1 MSKENKNINIEEQQN
16 NKDENKESNQNKENL
31 DNKNDILI
39 NDKINKPNDL
49 KNFDAIS
56 HFKENISYFD
66 KNCSEP
72 VKDYSYYC
80 FSCKHSVC
88 NECGVYDHKE
98 HLLIQRDNCLNYDSS
113 FFNEISKVI
122 DKGINVESKKN
133 QLKKDISR
141 SIGELKEQLDGIE
154 KEKLADIDKIF
165 DDIKN
170 NYVELK
176 ENYLKTKECIENYY
190 KVNNNFYNI
199 KIIKADDIENSKN
212 NNDKNNYDTNPVKMS
227 TIDKNYYYLHNLND
241 NENISNRDLENTVFL
256 MNFELM
262 NLCDNKNLQILDLS
276 NDINNKIVNL
286 SNLIEQQ
293 TNELKEQIKNYLNFD
308 RNMIKKFDD
317 FYWDVKMRCE
327 KYTEHISQFR
337 NIVCEIIKKHGNLDK
352 LKDLLSLFDA
362 KNHKGKDCLF
372 NQPFFLKMNDIS
384 SLSPDQNKA
393 ISKKRLYMASGKS
406 RRSSKKKFT
415 HRQNSQNNST
425 IKTKDSKYNDKSK
438 NSINNLKTIDKYTN
452 KNSEDNKNEFKRSNS
467 NLNIK
472 NSNSI
477 FTNID
482 KENIILNQ
490 RILQRFFAYS
500 ILDFY
505 TKHFKVINLEEGEND
520 PYYYLNI
527 YNHVKINND
536 FYNQLRHKDRDSNQ
550 TKRSHRS
557 RSVKNGNKKNQNN
570 YNYNFSNN
578 TSKMANNAHS
588 KNKNRINY
596 GSQNSTFI
604 RTVSL
609 LSNFSERY
617 TELKEKV
624 KPIIGTNYVQFF
636 EPATNKIT
644 RVQIPLIKEIHG
656 YSTFPDGCRHILI
669 DQFLY
674 ITGGSDNC
682 GYPINIVLML
692 NIEIGELTRISN
704 LNDNHAY
711 HSIEY
716 LENYDCL
723 IIIGGE
729 HSTSCEIMDLDSRKW
744 TKLPSLNYPRA
755 NCNIYYNSITS
766 DLFAL
771 FGIEGGMNDDKI
783 KYTDTIEV
791 LELNDII
798 AGWMKVDYYKT
809 VGFDLKNNYCVTLPF
824 TRDKLLVFGG
834 STGRSIEKRIFALF
848 DMIKNEIIKVD
859 EKTMDIIKLEESK
872 IKSFDKALEKIL

>member
-212 NNDKNNYDTNPVKMS
+212 NNEKNNYDTNPVKMS

-477 FTNID
+477 FSNID

-578 TSKMANNAHS
+578 TSKMANNGHS

>member
-1 MSKENKNINIEEQQN
+1 MSKENKNINLEEQQN
-16 NKDENKESNQNKENL
+16 NKNENKESNQNKDNS

-66 KNCSEP
+66 KNCNEP

-122 DKGINVESKKN
+122 EKGINVDSKKN
-133 QLKKDISR
+133 QIKKEISK
-141 SIGELKEQLDGIE
+141 SIGELREELDILE
-154 KEKLADIDKIF
+154 KEKLDEIDKIF
-165 DDIKN
+165 DNIKN
-170 NYVELK
+170 NYIGLK

-190 KVNNNFYNI
+190 KVNKNFYNI
-199 KIIKADDIENSKN
+199 KIIKADDIENMKNEVEKN
-212 NNDKNNYDTNPVKMS
+212 NNNDNDKKMS
-227 TIDKNYYYLHNLND
+227 TIDKNYYSLHYLND
-241 NENISNRDLENTVFL
+241 NELGTNRDLENTVFL

-276 NDINNKIVNL
+276 NDINNKIANI
-286 SNLIEQQ
+286 SNLIEQK
-293 TNELKEQIKNYLNFD
+293 TNELKGQIKNYLNFD
-308 RNMIKKFDD
+308 NNIISKFDD

-337 NIVCEIIKKHGNLDK
+337 NIVCEIIKKNGNLDK

-372 NQPFFLKMNDIS
+372 NQQFFIKMNDIS
-384 SLSPDQNKA
+384 SLSPEQNKS
-393 ISKKRLYMASGKS
+393 ISKKKLYMASGRT
-406 RRSSKKKFT
+406 RRSSKKKLI

-425 IKTKDSKYNDKSK
+425 IKTKESKYNDKSK
-438 NSINNLKTIDKYTN
+438 NSSNINNLKTIDKYN
-452 KNSEDNKNEFKRSNS
+452 KINEPKNEFKRSNS
-467 NLNIK
+467 NLNVK
-472 NSNSI
+472 NSNI
-477 FTNID
+477 FINID
-482 KENIILNQ
+482 KESIILNQ
-490 RILQRFFAYS
+490 RILERFFAYS

-505 TKHFKVINLEEGEND
+505 SKHFKVINLEDGEDD

-536 FYNQLRHKDRDSNQ
+536 FYNQLRHKDKDNNQ

-557 RSVKNGNKKNQNN
+557 KSVKNGNKKNQNN
-570 YNYNFSNN
+570 YNYNNSNN
-578 TSKMANNAHS
+578 TSKLASNANS
-588 KNKNRINY
+588 KNKSKKNF

-604 RTVSL
+604 RSVSL
-609 LSNFSERY
+609 LSNYSERY

-636 EPATNKIT
+636 EPSTNKIT

-704 LNDNHAY
+704 LNDNHSY

-723 IIIGGE
+723 ILIGGE

-755 NCNIYYNSITS
+755 NCNIYYNSITT
-766 DLFAL
+766 DLFVL
-771 FGIEGGMNDDKI
+771 FGIESGMNDKA
-783 KYTDTIEV
+783 KYTDSIEV

-798 AGWMKVDYYKT
+798 SGWMKVDYYKT
-809 VGFDLKNNYCVTLPF
+809 VGFDLKNNYCITLPF